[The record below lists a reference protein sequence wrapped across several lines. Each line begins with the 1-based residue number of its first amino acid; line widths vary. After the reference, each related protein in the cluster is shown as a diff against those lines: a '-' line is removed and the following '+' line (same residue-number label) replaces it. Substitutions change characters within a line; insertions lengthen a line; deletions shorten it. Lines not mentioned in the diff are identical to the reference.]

1 MSSMLPGL
9 PSGTSKAARLDLPE
23 IGRGRWVP
31 YVLPHLDIDK
41 VCQAL
46 SCHKSFELQAGYV
59 IHNLPKFG
67 GFTDYGNLTED
78 VEFSLCEEEARRLV
92 QVANSVDPVKM
103 QGHND
108 LFGLP
113 TQEGY
118 LQLHQLGRKFVHALR
133 ICLHD
138 AAVTQAESYNTE
150 ADYERCN
157 EVKSKLLRDFDP
169 MTGQERYSTEINDE
183 NKRRYYHALVN
194 YTTAVLVKVIL
205 QTVRGEY
212 WINSIVAIVARLAA
226 KAKILG
232 NDLPQAVMQTLQ
244 KANDARMR
252 LNQQE
257 ERYDQYA
264 LKKPEQY
271 LDEKRKLQASLGS
284 RAGQAGKYFIQMGV
298 LYNAV
303 IGMLNEAISGFAI
316 SNPLASGTDDFESSV
331 AIYESFITNE
341 QIIICQQRDGSIG
354 AASEA
359 GITRASTAGFEV
371 CRKTWEGLDRAS
383 RGNSK
388 LAWTSIQWK
397 WSQVNEDTGALLPDN
412 RQDTVTLSSMKSVIA
427 ATVPYAMI
435 SGTFAASLHTLVELI
450 RFASAED
457 GSPLFLVKQPKIICT
472 AILRTSKY
480 ESRRPGQVREDGACP
495 VSESFLIQKRAFAN
509 GLRTGELYTPTLIE
523 TIMKNGMKGKIT
535 LRDRE
540 ESKEALKDGMKMLN
554 SWVIDDDTI
563 IVPYKRYAWGS
574 IALAVLLV
582 ACGLAVGFSVG
593 DRIPGVDPSNISA
606 FCWVVTAFLLLMAKA
621 IRVESWPWSCFLRG
635 MVPCRSVS
643 EVVAVTG
650 VHPQVLLAI
659 LLRLDNRMHL
669 RTRGPFNTL
678 FRRKSPDASGGLSI
692 DVPIK
697 TATAI
702 EGGFIPIKV
711 LSDWGTGL
719 VFINTH
725 SWAAYNSITDSG
737 TYGGHAICPDIDH
750 PYYWAA
756 DQQTP
761 CFRLSNIKEDSKVFI
776 SRVLGVF
783 EQDYYFY

>member
-1 MSSMLPGL
+1 
-9 PSGTSKAARLDLPE
+9 
-23 IGRGRWVP
+23 
-31 YVLPHLDIDK
+31 
-41 VCQAL
+41 
-46 SCHKSFELQAGYV
+46 
-59 IHNLPKFG
+59 
-67 GFTDYGNLTED
+67 
-78 VEFSLCEEEARRLV
+78 
-92 QVANSVDPVKM
+92 M
-103 QGHND
+103 QGHDD
-108 LFGLP
+108 LFGAP

-118 LQLHQLGRKFVHALR
+118 LQLHQIGRKFIHTLH

-138 AAVTQAESYNTE
+138 AAVTQAESYNNE
-150 ADYERCN
+150 ADYERCAD
-157 EVKSKLLRDFDP
+157 VRSKLLRDFDP
-169 MTGQERYSTEINDE
+169 MTGQERYSTETDDE
-183 NKRRYYHALVN
+183 NKRKYYHALVN
-194 YTTAVLVKVIL
+194 YTTSILVKVIL
-205 QTVRGEY
+205 QTARGDY
-212 WINSIVAIVARLAA
+212 WMNSIVAIVARLAA

-232 NDLPQAVMQTLQ
+232 NDLPQAVIQTLQ
-244 KANDARMR
+244 KANDARIR
-252 LNQQE
+252 INQQE
-257 ERYDQYA
+257 ERYAQYT

-271 LDEKRKLQASLGS
+271 LEEKRKLQATLGS
-284 RAGQAGKYFIQMGV
+284 RAGQASKYFIQMGV

-303 IGMLNEAISGFAI
+303 IGLLREATTGFAI
-316 SNPLASGTDDFESSV
+316 SNPLASGTDDFECSV
-331 AIYESFITNE
+331 AIYESFVTNE

-371 CRKTWEGLDRAS
+371 CRKIWGGLDRTS
-383 RGNSK
+383 RGDSK
-388 LAWTSIQWK
+388 QVAWTSIQWK
-397 WSQVNEDTGALLPDN
+397 WSQVNEETGALLPDN
-412 RQDTVTLSSMKSVIA
+412 WQDTVKLSSMKSVIA

-435 SGTFAASLHTLVELI
+435 SGTFASQLHTLVELI

-457 GSPLFLVKQPKIICT
+457 GSPLFLVKQPKVICT

-480 ESRRPGQVREDGACP
+480 ESRRPDQVRDDGACP
-495 VSESFLIQKRAFAN
+495 VSESFLIHKRAFAN
-509 GLRTGELYTPTLIE
+509 AVHTGDLSTPTLIK
-523 TIMKNGMKGKIT
+523 TIMKNSMKGNIT

-540 ESKEALKDGMKMLN
+540 QSKEALNDGMKMLN
-554 SWVIDDDTI
+554 SWVIDDDAI
-563 IVPYKRYAWGS
+563 IVPYRRYAWGS
-574 IALAVLLV
+574 IGLAVLLV
-582 ACGLAVGFSVG
+582 CCGLAVGFSVG

-606 FCWVVTAFLLLMAKA
+606 YCWVVTAFLVLMAKA
-621 IRVESWPWSCFLRG
+621 VRVESWPWSSFLRG
-635 MVPCRSVS
+635 NVPCRSVS

-678 FRRKSPDASGGLSI
+678 FRRKSPDAQGGLSI

-725 SWAAYNSITDSG
+725 SWASYNSITDSG

-756 DQQTP
+756 DEQTP
-761 CFRLSNIKEDSKVFI
+761 CFRLSNIKEDTEVFI